1 MIKIRNVKIQGFR
14 AFGKVEQTLDF
25 NSLIACVWGPNSQ
38 GKTSLAEAIEFLIT
52 GQIVRR
58 ELMSSTQDEFTD
70 ALRNVHMPKNLPVYV
85 EVTLIGTAGPR
96 VVRRSLT
103 TDYGKKQD
111 CQTVLQL
118 DGNPATET
126 DLTVLGIVLSQPPL
140 RASVLAQHTLGYLFS
155 AKPQERAS
163 YFKALLEVA
172 DLDTLRTS
180 VAGLEQTLPFIESP
194 LFLKLAIAAEIPA
207 AANLKALSVKV
218 PARAVLDKALSAAIT
233 AVMKAEGQAVS
244 GTLAEQADAL
254 ALYLAGKRTETFPV
268 NGFDKKAFPVW
279 SPAIGEQLASL
290 THFLTERGKVDQQTR
305 QLAALFVEAL
315 TLPSVAGIA
324 DPIDCPLCAAQ
335 AALTPERV
343 ALIREH
349 VADNASFS
357 DSEKA
362 ATKAVQQLHDVV
374 RAAQKQLFSALPQFM
389 VYTSAER
396 RQRGFRINR
405 IYSLLGDAHAASIGV
420 WLKELK
426 HLVRIYKTVSRP
438 AGQLVAELSAMQ
450 DDLEKLDDIAA
461 LADRCHEAIRLS
473 GQFHQAMT
481 SYLPFESTVVDALN
495 AVIDAQSQTK
505 GWQEL
510 IDIAKDPAGLRSGLV
525 EAAALAQVRKDLT
538 QALRQIDG
546 GNEKVAEE
554 KFTAL
559 SDGVAT
565 WWDLLRPD
573 EPSFFSALRPRA
585 GARRTIDFKAGLSA
599 HEDRSNPSLRDVIA
613 VFSQSQ
619 LHCLGLALF
628 LARAVHEKTGFIV
641 LDDPILSSDEGYRT
655 HFNTAVLEKLLDDGM
670 QVILLT
676 QDQKTCKDVTELYLH
691 RQIDTFQINL
701 DSPADGTTVINK
713 ADDLAAMID
722 RASVLVRGGHPDL
735 HRQCGEGLRNAAE
748 RLCKEILVKSQRA
761 KGNKTVTISSYDH
774 KVLGELGPMV
784 EPLLTS
790 DPSHPGKLRV
800 MASNLNP
807 AKHDDAF
814 PAVDTLKVALG
825 NLKMFKKTYL

>member
-1 MIKIRNVKIQGFR
+1 MKISNVEIQGFR
-14 AFGKVEQTLDF
+14 AFGKVAQTLKF
-25 NSLIACVWGPNSQ
+25 NSPIACVWGPNSQ

-58 ELMSSTQDEFTD
+58 ELMSSTQDEFAD

-85 EVTLIGTAGPR
+85 EMTLIGTAGPR
-96 VVRRSLT
+96 AVRRSLT
-103 TDYGKKQD
+103 ADYGKKRD
-111 CQTVLQL
+111 CQTVLQI
-118 DGNPATET
+118 DGHPATEA
-126 DLTVLGIVLSQPPL
+126 DLAALGMVLSQPPL
-140 RASVLAQHTLGYLFS
+140 RASVLAQHTLSYLFS

-163 YFKALLEVA
+163 YFKALLEVV
-172 DLDTLRTS
+172 DLDTLRAS
-180 VAGLEQTLPFIESP
+180 VAVLEQTLPSIVSP
-194 LFLKLAIAAEIPA
+194 LFPKLAIAAEIPA
-207 AANLKALSVKV
+207 VANLKTLSAKV
-218 PARAVLDKALSAAIT
+218 PARAVLDKALSTAIT

-254 ALYLAGKRTETFPV
+254 ATYLAGKRTETFPV
-268 NGFDKKAFPVW
+268 NGFDKKSFAVW
-279 SPAIGEQLASL
+279 SPTMGEQLASL
-290 THFLTERGKVDQQTR
+290 THFLTERDKVDQQTR

-315 TLPSVAGIA
+315 ALPSVARISN
-324 DPIDCPLCAAQ
+324 PVDCPLCAAQ

-343 ALIREH
+343 AFIQGR
-349 VADNASFS
+349 VADNTSFS
-357 DSEKA
+357 DAEKVA
-362 ATKAVQQLHDVV
+362 SKAVQQLHDVV
-374 RAAQKQLFSALPQFM
+374 VAVRKQLFSALPQFM
-389 VYTSAER
+389 VHTSAER
-396 RQRGFRINR
+396 RQRGFRIDR
-405 IYSLLGDAHAASIGV
+405 LYSLLGDVHTASIAA
-420 WLKELK
+420 WLKALK
-426 HLVRIYKTVSRP
+426 QLVRIYKTISRP
-438 AGQLVAELSAMQ
+438 ARQLVADLAEMQ
-450 DDLEKLDDIAA
+450 DDLNKLDDIAA
-461 LADRCHEAIRLS
+461 LTNRCNEAIRLAAR
-473 GQFHQAMT
+473 FHQALI
-481 SYLPFESTVVDALN
+481 SYLPLEMAVVDALN

-505 GWQEL
+505 GWREL
-510 IDIAKDPAGLRSGLV
+510 IDIARDPAGLRVGLV
-525 EAAALAQVRKDLT
+525 EAAALAHVRKDLT
-538 QALRQIDG
+538 QALRQIDT

-554 KFTAL
+554 KFSAL

-573 EPSFFSALRPRA
+573 ELSFFSALRPRA

-599 HEDRSNPSLRDVIA
+599 HEDRSSSSLRDVIA

-628 LARAVHEKTGFIV
+628 LARAVHEKTGFVV

-655 HFNTAVLEKLLDDGM
+655 HFNTAVLEKLLDGGM

-701 DSPADGTTVINK
+701 SNPADGTTVINK
-713 ADDLAAMID
+713 ADDLAALIE
-722 RASVLVRGGHPDL
+722 RAGVLVRGGHPDL
-735 HRQCGEGLRNAAE
+735 LRQCGEGLRNAAE
-748 RLCKEILVKSQRA
+748 RLCKEILVKDQRA
-761 KGNKTVTISSYDH
+761 KGNKTFTISSYDH
-774 KVLGELGPMV
+774 KVLGELGPIV

-800 MASNLNP
+800 MTSNLNP